1 MMYALLTILVAA
13 TPLLVDKVAPI
24 AVFHGVGSGCGSV
37 SNLIEMIKTGL
48 GDSLTTIKCIEI
60 GDGKVSSIY
69 ERIEW

>member
-1 MMYALLTILVAA
+1 MILALLAQVVLAKS
-13 TPLLVDKVAPI
+13 LVDKVAPI

-37 SNLIEMIKTGL
+37 TTLIDQIKTGL